1 MKDVVCLTQD
11 STRNII
17 STTCSNISLLVAGA
31 IPSTNALSKMIQRK
45 RIRFEAPPP
54 NPQTSRDLILPI
66 EYTITN
72 RGEKFLYHDSND
84 ENHFLIFTTTQN
96 LQLLKESKNWFSDGT
111 FKTVTKYFL
120 AVVDNSWLEK

>member
-1 MKDVVCLTQD
+1 MKDMACLIQD

-17 STTCSNISLLVAGA
+17 STTCSNISLPIVGA
-31 IPSTNALSKMIQRK
+31 IPSTNALSKMIRRK

-54 NPQTSRDLILPI
+54 NPQTLRDLILPI

-72 RGEKFLYHDSND
+72 RGEKFLYHDSDD

-96 LQLLKESKNWFSDGT
+96 LQLLKEYENWFSDGT
-111 FKTVTKYFL
+111 FKTIPSIF
-120 AVVDNSWLEK
+120 

>member
-1 MKDVVCLTQD
+1 
-11 STRNII
+11 
-17 STTCSNISLLVAGA
+17 
-31 IPSTNALSKMIQRK
+31 MIQRK

-54 NPQTSRDLILPI
+54 NPQTLRDLILPI

-72 RGEKFLYHDSND
+72 RGEKFLYHDTND

-111 FKTVTKYFL
+111 FKIVPSIFQ
-120 AVVDNSWLEK
+120 